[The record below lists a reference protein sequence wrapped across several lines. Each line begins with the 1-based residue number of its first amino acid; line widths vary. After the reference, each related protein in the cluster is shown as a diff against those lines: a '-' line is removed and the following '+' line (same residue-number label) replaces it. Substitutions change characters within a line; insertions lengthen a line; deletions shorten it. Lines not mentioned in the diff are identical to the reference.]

1 MGGQIV
7 PKLKVRSLFDLL
19 APRWQ
24 GFGVSEALLT
34 TSKPCSLK
42 MGGQIVPKPKVGLLF
57 DLLAPRWQG
66 FGVSEALLATSKP
79 VA

>member
-1 MGGQIV
+1 
-7 PKLKVRSLFDLL
+7 
-19 APRWQ
+19 
-24 GFGVSEALLT
+24 
-34 TSKPCSLK
+34 

-79 VA
+79 CSLEMGGQIAPKPKIGLLFDLLLQGGKHIGSLKPS